1 MEVSW
6 RNVALLDATTGGVTP
21 AATAL
26 FEQEIA
32 DERLAVI
39 TLLGTPSNQ
48 RARVELFAQLL
59 NQPQQQYD
67 DATSANA
74 PLTLLACVSYMEEDY
89 NVLVLDVNIIENSP
103 ANELIG
109 AICALS
115 SLVVSCYDGTAEES
129 AFSFNAVVNPFPSE
143 IASFTSLFQTLLKEH
158 PPVEVYEL
166 FPSLLTVDFTPNRT
180 FQDRGRST
188 NAESTRHEGLDAIT
202 QLKRVDG
209 VAYPDEVCSSTQDL
223 EFFDRHAPVKKVF
236 NTELTG
242 DILARMLQAF
252 TRDVFQNGQ
261 EPDVGTAWDDI
272 VEQKCEAVADDAL
285 QTYLDCIHSSSSV
298 ARDEGEEN
306 QEPPMELDAFH
317 KLHEEIQRLAMDVYH
332 AGAKPFSSMRKRTIR
347 NKLKAS
353 IRTRYEDEAR
363 VLRDNSRNYC
373 ERIRQS
379 IWSQLSNDEDG
390 DSEENGS
397 SFAAVLNTILRFD
410 AEYNR
415 QASGPEKASVLREFY
430 RHEAIHVFQ
439 RLETV
444 VTQQMTDVRLRDLRG
459 QLQREFE
466 TKKEALVAH
475 FKQEETQ
482 LRACMARELETM
494 QKMHHARHARVKIDE
509 NESKR
514 VRDELSRVQTLN
526 AELERK
532 NAVLEQSQDELHTQ
546 RAALERKV
554 DELELAVRQ
563 EMASRAELVDTL
575 AATIKSQE
583 QRERELQS
591 EIARLNHDVSEK
603 TFCVENELKDMTL
616 QLRKT
621 NEEKEELQ
629 KQLNDFFLK
638 ITTLPAGLQQHVLFS
653 NQSQEEDVEQVPF
666 ADALT
671 GFMSG

>member
-1 MEVSW
+1 MEVTW

-26 FEQEIA
+26 LEQEVA

-39 TLLGTPSNQ
+39 TLLGAPSNQ

-59 NQPQQQYD
+59 NQRQQYD
-67 DATSANA
+67 AASANA

-89 NVLVLDVNIIENSP
+89 NVLVLDVDITQGLP
-103 ANELIG
+103 AKELIG
-109 AICALS
+109 GICALS
-115 SLVVSCYDGTAEES
+115 SLVVSCYDTEEES
-129 AFSFNAVVNPFPSE
+129 AFSFNTVMNPFPSE

-180 FQDRGRST
+180 FQDRGRSA
-188 NAESTRHEGLDAIT
+188 NDNTRHGDLNAIT
-202 QLKRVDG
+202 QLKRVSDI
-209 VAYPDEVCSSTQDL
+209 AYPDEIFSSTQDL
-223 EFFDRHAPVKKVF
+223 EFFIPHAPVKKVF

-242 DILARMLQAF
+242 DILLRMLQAF

-272 VEQKCEAVADDAL
+272 AEQKCEAVADDAL
-285 QTYLDCIHSSSSV
+285 QTYLDCIHSSSS
-298 ARDEGEEN
+298 AGRDTGDAED
-306 QEPPMELDAFH
+306 QEPPMELDVFH

-332 AGAKPFSSMRKRTIR
+332 AGTKAFSSTRKRTIR

-353 IRTRYEDEAR
+353 IRAKYEDEVR
-363 VLRDNSRNYC
+363 VLRDSSRNYC

-379 IWSQLSNDEDG
+379 IWSQLSKDEVNDN
-390 DSEENGS
+390 EENGS
-397 SFAAVLNTILRFD
+397 SFAAVLNTILQFD
-410 AEYNR
+410 AEYNQ

-444 VTQQMTDVRLRDLRG
+444 VTQQMTDVHLRDLRD
-459 QLQREFE
+459 QLQHEFE
-466 TKKEALVAH
+466 TKKEALVTH

-482 LRACMARELETM
+482 LRACMTRELETM

-526 AELERK
+526 TELERK
-532 NAVLEQSQDELHTQ
+532 NAVLEQSQDEFHTQ
-546 RAALERKV
+546 RTALERKV

-653 NQSQEEDVEQVPF
+653 NQSQGEDVEQVPF

>member
-1 MEVSW
+1 MEATW

-26 FEQEIA
+26 LEQEIA

-39 TLLGTPSNQ
+39 TLLGAPSNQ
-48 RARVELFAQLL
+48 RARVEFFVRLL
-59 NQPQQQYD
+59 NQRQQYD
-67 DATSANA
+67 AASANA

-89 NVLVLDVNIIENSP
+89 NVLVLNVDITRGSP

-109 AICALS
+109 GICALS
-115 SLVVSCYDGTAEES
+115 SLVVSCYDTEEES
-129 AFSFNAVVNPFPSE
+129 AFSFNTVMNSFPSE

-180 FQDRGRST
+180 FQDRGRSA
-188 NAESTRHEGLDAIT
+188 NDNTRHGDLNAIT
-202 QLKRVDG
+202 QLKRVSD
-209 VAYPDEVCSSTQDL
+209 VAYPDEIFSSTQDL
-223 EFFDRHAPVKKVF
+223 EFFIPHAPVKKVF

-242 DILARMLQAF
+242 DILLRMLQAF

-272 VEQKCEAVADDAL
+272 AEQKCEAVANDAL
-285 QTYLDCIHSSSSV
+285 QTYLDCIHSSSS
-298 ARDEGEEN
+298 AGRDAGDAED

-317 KLHEEIQRLAMDVYH
+317 RLHEEIQRLAMDVYH
-332 AGAKPFSSMRKRTIR
+332 AGTKAFSSTRKRTIR

-353 IRTRYEDEAR
+353 IRTKYEDEVR

-379 IWSQLSNDEDG
+379 IWSQLSKDEDS
-390 DSEENGS
+390 DNEENGS
-397 SFAAVLNTILRFD
+397 SFAAALNTILRFD
-410 AEYNR
+410 AEYNQ
-415 QASGPEKASVLREFY
+415 QASGPEKVSVLREFY

-444 VTQQMTDVRLRDLRG
+444 VMQRMTDVHLRDLRD

-466 TKKEALVAH
+466 TKKEALVTH

-482 LRACMARELETM
+482 LRACMVRELETM

-532 NAVLEQSQDELHTQ
+532 NAVLEQSQDEFHTQ
-546 RAALERKV
+546 RTALERKV
-554 DELELAVRQ
+554 GELELAVRQ

-583 QRERELQS
+583 QRERELQN